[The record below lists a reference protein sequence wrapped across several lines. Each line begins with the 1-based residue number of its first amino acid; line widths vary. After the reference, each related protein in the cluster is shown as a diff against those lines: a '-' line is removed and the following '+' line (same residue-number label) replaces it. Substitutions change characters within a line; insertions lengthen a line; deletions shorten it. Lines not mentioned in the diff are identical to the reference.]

1 MFWLIL
7 MRVFHHTKRFVFS
20 TQSYFFQ
27 YIQNL
32 IYVTSVV
39 LIFLS
44 TIYWIKINT
53 VENADQFEYSHTV
66 NSRDLSL
73 FFKME
78 KQAENFEMYRRLQAL
93 TIFVFILQTLK
104 YLHFSK
110 KMTKLLDTFNNAKY
124 DNLFYIFVFSIVFFA
139 FSVLAFFA
147 FGVNNQSFNTIP
159 KSIVQCI
166 LILLGNVDMS
176 DLIDGDPIIGPI
188 FYFLFC
194 VSNIILYLKNKFYF
208 SDHHGFDFI
217 TNVHCNFGWTLHR
230 YRNG

>member
-7 MRVFHHTKRFVFS
+7 MRVFLYSKRFVLA
-20 TQSYFFQ
+20 TQNYFFE

-53 VENADQFEYSHTV
+53 VENADQFEYS
-66 NSRDLSL
+66 NSVDSKDMGF

-78 KQAENFEMYRRLQAL
+78 AQSENFEMYRRLQAL
-93 TIFVFILQTLK
+93 TFFVFILQTLK

-110 KMTKLLDTFNNAKY
+110 KMAKLLDTFNSAKY

-139 FSVLAFFA
+139 FSVIGFFA
-147 FGVNNQSFNTIP
+147 FGVNNQNFNTIP
-159 KSIVQCI
+159 KSIVQCAV
-166 LILLGNVDMS
+166 ILLGDINMTE
-176 DLIDGDPIIGPI
+176 LINGDPIIGPI

-194 VSNIILYLKNKFYF
+194 VISIIFP
-208 SDHHGFDFI
+208 
-217 TNVHCNFGWTLHR
+217 CN
-230 YRNG
+230 